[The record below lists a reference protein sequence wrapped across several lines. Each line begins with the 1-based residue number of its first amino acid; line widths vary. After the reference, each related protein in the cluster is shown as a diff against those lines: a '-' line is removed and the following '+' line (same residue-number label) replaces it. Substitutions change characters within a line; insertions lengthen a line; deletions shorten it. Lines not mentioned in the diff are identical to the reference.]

1 MDDSQ
6 NQTQHESGQEPELPR
21 GLAGV
26 AELLRRNES
35 TLDLGPGDPT
45 PPGDDDDVVDPSPG
59 EADQGEDGGDEEP
72 GLSEDGLGMQ
82 PATGADGG
90 DPDDPIA
97 LRLQEL
103 AEKAGVT
110 IKELYATVI
119 QLGGEQD
126 EATTLGALKDQ
137 FRDYSQ
143 LEATRSAFE
152 ESRTVFENDMIRS
165 RGELQEVIKL
175 LPEVPDAIVQQAQQV
190 YAASRD
196 KEREALHLVKPE
208 WKDAEA
214 FARAQDAML
223 ETVAEYGFKRADLDA
238 VLDHRLTKLLW
249 DFHVMRKRFSEANA
263 SAKKV
268 TRVSKQRR
276 VRGNQQAP
284 KVALNKQLSQ
294 ARDSHSTEEKTA
306 AVSALLGAIK

>member
-6 NQTQHESGQEPELPR
+6 NQTLLESGQEPELPR
-21 GLAGV
+21 GLLGV

-35 TLDLGPGDPT
+35 TLDLSPGDPA
-45 PPGDDDDVVDPSPG
+45 PPGDDDDEPTPG

-82 PATGADGG
+82 PAKGTGGG
-90 DPDDPIA
+90 DPDDPMA
-97 LRLQEL
+97 LPLQEL

-110 IKELYATVI
+110 LKELYATVVP
-119 QLGGEQD
+119 LGGEQD

-137 FRDYSQ
+137 FREYSQ

-152 ESRTVFENDMIRS
+152 ESRTGFENDMIRS

-175 LPEVPDAIVQQAQQV
+175 LPEVPAAVLQQAQKV
-190 YAASRD
+190 YAEARD
-196 KEREALHLVKPE
+196 KEREALHLIKPE
-208 WKDAEA
+208 WKDAEV
-214 FARAQDAML
+214 FARAQDAVL
-223 ETVAEYGFKRADLDA
+223 ETVGVYGFKRADLDA

-249 DFHVMRKRFSEANA
+249 DFHTMRQRFSEANA

-268 TRVSKQRR
+268 TKVSKQRR

-294 ARDSHSTEEKTA
+294 ARDSHSTETKTA